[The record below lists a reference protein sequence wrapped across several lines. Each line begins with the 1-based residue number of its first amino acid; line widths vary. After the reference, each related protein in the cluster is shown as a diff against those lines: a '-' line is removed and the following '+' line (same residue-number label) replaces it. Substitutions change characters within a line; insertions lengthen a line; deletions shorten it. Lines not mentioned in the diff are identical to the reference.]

1 MSANDDIARRVLDA
15 GVYVVLATAD
25 ASGVPWASPVWFA
38 IQEPVTFFWVSYPG
52 ARHSENI
59 AAQPRIAMVVFD
71 STVQPLTGQA
81 VYMTANADQVTD
93 PQEVA
98 HAVDVFSLESRRQG
112 LSALSLDEVT
122 GSARL
127 RMYRARVEDYWIL
140 DPGSARLRMY
150 RARGEDYWIL
160 DPDSPYDV
168 RVHVQPYVQGET
180 V

>member
-1 MSANDDIARRVLDA
+1 
-15 GVYVVLATAD
+15 
-25 ASGVPWASPVWFA
+25 
-38 IQEPVTFFWVSYPG
+38 
-52 ARHSENI
+52 
-59 AAQPRIAMVVFD
+59 MVVFD

-140 DPGSARLRMY
+140 DP
-150 RARGEDYWIL
+150 
-160 DPDSPYDV
+160 DSPYDV